1 MRRPITT
8 FRNRHCTVTHDP
20 ARGGAGHP
28 DTNERIVGLDE
39 FFRALQAQRRAH
51 LERGEPYEISQE
63 ITDADDGA
71 QPAAGEAAAGPS
83 EGRAD

>member
-20 ARGGAGHP
+20 VRGGAVHP

-51 LERGEPYEISQE
+51 RELGEPYAITQE
-63 ITDADDGA
+63 IVAGDAGA
-71 QPAAGEAAAGPS
+71 E
-83 EGRAD
+83 ERTE